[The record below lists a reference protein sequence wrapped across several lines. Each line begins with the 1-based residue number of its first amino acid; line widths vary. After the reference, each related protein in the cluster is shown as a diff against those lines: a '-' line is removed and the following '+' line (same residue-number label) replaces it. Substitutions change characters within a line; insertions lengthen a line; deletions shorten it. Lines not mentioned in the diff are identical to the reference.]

1 MIKVRHQS
9 RWEEHQTTVMLI
21 YLWKERGE
29 RLGRKNLQTQDS
41 GLRKSRLMG
50 VPELMVPM
58 RMSHIRKKGPGPL
71 SLPDSGIGWD
81 QPEAGWSQHSWW
93 LQQVA
98 HQSRPLPADGAPG
111 QRSEQKSSMA
121 TKVHP
126 CATQIHYSIEVQHL
140 FSQTIPGLLVLVLV
154 LYEASIKT
162 APGES
167 LVERPAKS
175 KVEKAEV
182 GRESFQTWHPQRER
196 DMGGDGIGAISV

>member
-1 MIKVRHQS
+1 MVATHQS
-9 RWEEHQTTVMLI
+9 R
-21 YLWKERGE
+21 
-29 RLGRKNLQTQDS
+29 S
-41 GLRKSRLMG
+41 
-50 VPELMVPM
+50 
-58 RMSHIRKKGPGPL
+58 
-71 SLPDSGIGWD
+71 
-81 QPEAGWSQHSWW
+81 
-93 LQQVA
+93 
-98 HQSRPLPADGAPG
+98 LPADDAPG

-182 GRESFQTWHPQRER
+182 GRESFQT
-196 DMGGDGIGAISV
+196 